1 MISLGY
7 IDPPIKTRNKLR
19 QNFIG
24 FTVWRSQ
31 FENNII
37 KLHILPAYTCITKF
51 IIGYSYIYT
60 SVNICYSEWAM
71 LIGFFS
77 ISAMKIRKKS

>member
-24 FTVWRSQ
+24 FTVRRSQ

-37 KLHILPAYTCITKF
+37 KLHILPAYITTF
-51 IIGYSYIYT
+51 IIEYSYIYE
-60 SVNICYSEWAM
+60 CQH
-71 LIGFFS
+71 LL
-77 ISAMKIRKKS
+77 